1 MVGLICFWKS
11 WKLSSYWLKTNLH
24 NISHVLRRDL
34 ARGEFAPRV
43 GSQCRLFSSFHC
55 FDQQGRTL
63 CSRRFLNL
71 GITKFCLTL
80 ASFLN
85 QCNGA
90 LMWQATIGQTRVL
103 KSQMKTTPVL
113 ENTYWTRSSPSVAYF
128 TILFVC
134 LLIPWF
140 LSHLQQHRG
149 DHVIE
154 MFDLKLI

>member
-1 MVGLICFWKS
+1 MTGRSRCVTQFEEGRGTHLEARRLKAEDLDAFQKIFLHLLTIKHVGFNCFWNF
-11 WKLSSYWLKTNLH
+11 WKLSLYWLKTNLH

-43 GSQCRLFSSFHC
+43 GSQCRLFCHFHY

-71 GITKFCLTL
+71 GITKVCLTL

-90 LMWQATIGQTRVL
+90 LMWQATIGQTRV
-103 KSQMKTTPVL
+103 
-113 ENTYWTRSSPSVAYF
+113 
-128 TILFVC
+128 
-134 LLIPWF
+134 
-140 LSHLQQHRG
+140 
-149 DHVIE
+149 
-154 MFDLKLI
+154 